1 MFKSIL
7 IVIDVSGSDLEDQSG
22 QEPPPNNQQ
31 SKYQLKIEKFC
42 LKSFLEAVVGRE
54 QKFERIFKTIINN

>member
-42 LKSFLEAVVGRE
+42 LKSFLEAVVGQE
-54 QKFERIFKTIINN
+54 QKFEKFFKTTINN